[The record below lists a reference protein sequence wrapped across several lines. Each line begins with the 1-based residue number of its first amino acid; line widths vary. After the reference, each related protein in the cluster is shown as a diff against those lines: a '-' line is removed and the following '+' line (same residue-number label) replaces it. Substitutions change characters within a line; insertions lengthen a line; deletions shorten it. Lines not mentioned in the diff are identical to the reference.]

1 MINKFFLGLSGILI
15 MGSCST
21 KNEKVQADQK
31 PNIILIMAD
40 DVAPEHFSC
49 LGGVIPTP
57 NIDKLAAEGMI
68 FNRAYAPSAA
78 CTPSRYSIITGQYA
92 GRCNADSFTSSIS
105 PGEPYKIA
113 WNTPITEKNLT
124 LHEVLAEAGY
134 FTGYVGKFHIGSL
147 EFDRPE
153 HNTDIPEINP
163 DADPNDPKT
172 DSLLRIYQSVIEK
185 RVQQLTGCSYTASI
199 QWENPEQMPVKAIR
213 HHNLEWLTRGAAEFL
228 TNRDEAKPFFLHFN
242 TTALHGPNHFYDLH
256 EPARYTPEG
265 ILENPFEHH
274 PPRNTIFERV
284 VELGRDTGAN
294 VPDHIKHY
302 DAGIIYLDDQVGAIM
317 KMIEKQGVK
326 ENTLVILTADHAI
339 EPGKSTCYERG
350 LRVPFIVSWPAKIKP
365 GSQTNE
371 LVQFTDFLPTFAS
384 IGGINLPDEVKIDGE
399 NFASLLLGDKLLE
412 RQYIFSEE
420 GYTRSVTGKKYK
432 YIAMRFPDDVIEN
445 IENGTAGIITHF
457 GDQFQA
463 HGLIASKYHKGYFD
477 ADQLYDLENDPWEQN
492 NLVYDPDYSDILDKM
507 KEKMKKFTST
517 FDFPFP
523 LENDHFM
530 ISTAYEQVVSSTK
543 NTGTSQI
550 YWWKRELEYP
560 PEIKIQGYQ

>member
-1 MINKFFLGLSGILI
+1 MKYFLTFLAGTIAL
-15 MGSCST
+15 GSCTT
-21 KNEKVQADQK
+21 KDKDKNAETR

-57 NIDKLAAEGMI
+57 NIDRLAAEGMI

-78 CTPSRYSIITGQYA
+78 CTPSRYSIITGQYP
-92 GRCNADSFTSSIS
+92 GRCQADTFTGSIS

-113 WNTPITEKNLT
+113 WNTPIIENNLT
-124 LHEVLAEAGY
+124 IHEILSDAGY

-153 HNTDIPEINP
+153 HNSDIPKINP
-163 DADPNDPKT
+163 EADPNDPKT
-172 DSLLRIYQSVIEK
+172 DSLLKVYQSVIEN
-185 RVQQLTGCSYTASI
+185 RVQQLTGCSFTASI
-199 QWENPEQMPVKAIR
+199 QWENPEQMPIKAIR
-213 HHNLEWLTRGAAEFL
+213 HHNLEWLTEGVAEFL
-228 TNRDEAKPFFLHFN
+228 ENIDETKPFYLHFN

-256 EPARYTPEG
+256 EPARFTPEG
-265 ILENPFEHH
+265 ILENPYKYH
-274 PPRNTIFERV
+274 PPRNTIFQRLID
-284 VELGRDTGAN
+284 LGRDTGVN

-317 KMIEKQGVK
+317 KMIAEKGMK

-350 LRVPFIVSWPAKIKP
+350 LRVPFIVSWPAKIKS

-371 LVQFTDFLPTFAS
+371 LVQFTDFLPTFTS
-384 IGGINLPDEVKIDGE
+384 IGGINLPDEAKIDGE
-399 NFASLLLGDKLLE
+399 DFSPLLFGNRSLE

-432 YIAMRFPDDVIEN
+432 YIAMRFPGDVIEN
-445 IENGTAGIITHF
+445 IENGDAGIITHF

-463 HGLIASKYHKGYFD
+463 HGLIASKYHEGYFD
-477 ADQLYDLENDPWEQN
+477 ADQLYNLEDDPWEQK
-492 NLVYDPDYSDILDKM
+492 NLAYDPEYAEVLEEMKQKM
-507 KEKMKKFTST
+507 NEFTST
-517 FDFPFP
+517 FDYPFP
-523 LENDHFM
+523 LENDNFM
-530 ISTAYEQVVSSTK
+530 
-543 NTGTSQI
+543 
-550 YWWKRELEYP
+550 
-560 PEIKIQGYQ
+560 